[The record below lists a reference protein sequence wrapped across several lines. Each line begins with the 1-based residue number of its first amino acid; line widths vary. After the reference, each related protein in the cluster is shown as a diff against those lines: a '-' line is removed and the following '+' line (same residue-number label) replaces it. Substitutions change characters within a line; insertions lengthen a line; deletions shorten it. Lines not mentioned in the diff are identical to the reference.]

1 MFNIIVIT
9 AENIINCEAEIINT
23 LFHSGLSRLH
33 LRKPKATYSQMEEI
47 INCID
52 KRYYDRIVV
61 HDHHELA
68 VKYNLGGIHIN
79 SRNRERPIGYN
90 GSVSCSCHSISELK
104 DKRDEFDYLSL
115 SPIFNSISKEGYQ
128 SNFTASQLIKARKD
142 GIIDDKVYA
151 LGGVD
156 ADNISLL
163 GHYGF
168 GGAMILGYMW
178 DNDGDKAVERF
189 IHILRSINS

>member
-68 VKYNLGGIHIN
+68 VKYNLGGIHILIAFI
-79 SRNRERPIGYN
+79 SDSGSESVAKTAAGY
-90 GSVSCSCHSISELK
+90 
-104 DKRDEFDYLSL
+104 
-115 SPIFNSISKEGYQ
+115 
-128 SNFTASQLIKARKD
+128 D
-142 GIIDDKVYA
+142 GQGRV
-151 LGGVD
+151 
-156 ADNISLL
+156 
-163 GHYGF
+163 
-168 GGAMILGYMW
+168 
-178 DNDGDKAVERF
+178 
-189 IHILRSINS
+189 

>member
-9 AENIINCEAEIINT
+9 AENIINGEAEIINS

-33 LRKPKATYSQMEEI
+33 LRKPKATYSQMEDI
-47 INCID
+47 INSID

-61 HDHHELA
+61 HDHYELA
-68 VKYNLGGIHIN
+68 VKYNFGGIHIN
-79 SRNRERPIGYN
+79 SRNREKPIGYN

-104 DKRDEFDYLSL
+104 DKKDEFDYLSL

-128 SNFTASQLIKARKD
+128 SNFTASQLIQARD
-142 GIIDDKVYA
+142 EGFIDNKVYA
-151 LGGVD
+151 LGGID
-156 ADNISLL
+156 FDNISLL

-168 GGAMILGYMW
+168 GGAMILGSIW
-178 DNDGDKAVERF
+178 DNDGEKAVERYLY
-189 IHILRSINS
+189 IS